1 MTKGKAFEIL
11 IKRILMNIGF
21 TEISSDGIYI
31 FDGTAGQMIQG
42 LGEAHNADVLLQPP
56 VQIPFYA
63 PSRILVECKD
73 YAGKVGLNTLRSALG
88 LREDINNFE
97 LVDFKVMRNRRAN
110 NRRHQLIYPY
120 DRYYYQVA
128 VASMCGFTTQAQE
141 FALTHRISLI
151 SFSDMPFWQ
160 GYISKFLWGRG
171 KIARADMLNYNSISL
186 DEAIGLADEI
196 GRKMAVAI
204 TPTGQMLFLY
214 NEKGNL
220 VFEDYYTLHWATKN
234 SLWELRT
241 GDCVYQFQLPNKI
254 KDAWLNSLNEKSIKE
269 NAIYCKAK
277 FLSNMAV
284 FYFRDY
290 KPAIKMISID
300 TYVLENALKNLRD

>member
-21 TEISSDGIYI
+21 TEINSDGLYI
-31 FDGTAGQMIQG
+31 FDGSAGQMIQG

-73 YAGKVGLNTLRSALG
+73 YLGKVGLNTLRSALG

-97 LVDFKVMRNRRAN
+97 LVDLEVMQRRRSN
-110 NRRHQLIYPY
+110 NRRNGLTYSY

-128 VASMCGFTTQAQE
+128 VASMSGFTTQAQE
-141 FALTHRISLI
+141 FAFTHRISLI
-151 SFSDMPFWQ
+151 SFTDMPFWTD
-160 GYISKFLWGRG
+160 YIRRFHYAGRPL
-171 KIARADMLNYNSISL
+171 RAYLQNNDQISL
-186 DEAIGLADEI
+186 EETNALADEI

-214 NEKGNL
+214 NIVGNL
-220 VFEDYYTLHWATKN
+220 NFGDYYTLHWATEN
-234 SLWELRT
+234 SLWELRS
-241 GDCVYQFQLPNKI
+241 GGSVYLFQLPNKI

-269 NAIYCKAK
+269 NAIFCKAQY
-277 FLSNMAV
+277 LSNMAV
-284 FYFRDY
+284 FYFKNG

-300 TYVLENALKNLRD
+300 NSALEAALKNIR